1 MDQYHRPDVNHEGDM
16 VVFTANQFIVGGVGT
31 IWTMKI
37 DGSAVKQ
44 INLAGSDSIMAR
56 WYPGSEQFVAYYG
69 KDTAGNFGISVVGTN
84 LPGPANGDK
93 ICDTNVFDWAGF
105 DLNKSQSGPL
115 QIIFSHREI
124 DTSFKL
130 YQRQVQ
136 TTGSCTGT
144 PALIEPLLPPG
155 VISQDLDEKLPV
167 ISFAQNILASAVEWP
182 TAMGSVKG
190 IRLRGIEQDGS
201 IGLPLTF
208 QIEGMQMITGVS
220 FAEKDKKIYL
230 SAKTTAGDDNL
241 YYIGVKEILEGFTDL
256 VSVQPAQIPPPI
268 PVSPKKIQVGS
279 GKNIWPSG
287 INEP

>member
-1 MDQYHRPDVNHEGDM
+1 
-16 VVFTANQFIVGGVGT
+16 
-31 IWTMKI
+31 
-37 DGSAVKQ
+37 
-44 INLAGSDSIMAR
+44 
-56 WYPGSEQFVAYYG
+56 
-69 KDTAGNFGISVVGTN
+69 
-84 LPGPANGDK
+84 
-93 ICDTNVFDWAGF
+93 
-105 DLNKSQSGPL
+105 
-115 QIIFSHREI
+115 
-124 DTSFKL
+124 
-130 YQRQVQ
+130 
-136 TTGSCTGT
+136 
-144 PALIEPLLPPG
+144 LIEPLLPPG